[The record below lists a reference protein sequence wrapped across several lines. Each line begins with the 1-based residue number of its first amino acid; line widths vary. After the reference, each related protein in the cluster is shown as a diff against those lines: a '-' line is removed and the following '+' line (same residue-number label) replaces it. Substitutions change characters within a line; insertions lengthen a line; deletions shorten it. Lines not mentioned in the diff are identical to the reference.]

1 MLMKKHFLL
10 IALCG
15 TFTVAWAQDEETGQ
29 RAWFTESQYF
39 SSSVNNDGEAIVFKN
54 QMEPY
59 EIWNPRTG
67 ERTEIGGTAAGN
79 GVGGLGTFSDDGS
92 LVSAVRYSDAINVST
107 AWEKSVFE
115 DVAYN
120 YHEFSRSTPTST
132 TTYAI
137 GSSSDGQKG
146 FVMQSANNGKT
157 WKKGNIAVNNTGQ
170 STVADGW
177 NGGLECIAWMNWAQS
192 FIGGHNGVFY
202 YGKTGGGSYEQVDPH
217 PADNTDEVKT
227 YWAMDFMDTEVD
239 YSKIYGAIGLE
250 LADGTGAVWYTTDAM
265 ESTKE
270 ATGVAGVPAYITH
283 VGETY
288 FMVTRNGHI
297 QKSEDHGA
305 TWKDVFVLNAGPSP
319 WDEGDAP
326 MFSRIRF
333 ADAQNGMALST
344 GAVYVTT
351 DGGETWAKKT
361 VAGSG
366 AGIVWHDVAFF
377 DGKATIVGSLCSVF
391 ETEDMGDTWTRVT
404 PEDGGTTDMM
414 AVLTTDKGINICGA
428 GGTFFH
434 RDYADAASG
443 YTAAIYN
450 IESGE
455 WQDLPSSGYFS
466 GEATSSA
473 YGMSGD
479 GSTVVGGVYTY
490 EKINESSAIRCDA
503 AAWVNGELTDLGN
516 KFADINRASMAYKA
530 SYDGSVIVGWQ
541 DHHGPW
547 FGSVWRK
554 NDNGGYDQSL
564 MIANPDLTEDDI
576 DMSDTPEG
584 RIDMSK
590 NIVGAC
596 NAVSSDGKWIGG
608 RSNTVQNAV
617 DGAWLWSEETGLKL
631 LNPEPG
637 ADDMVYDM
645 NNDASFVVGQV
656 GPGGSSWVW
665 TEETGMKEINRYL
678 SEDLGIDLGEY
689 YICGVIDLS
698 PNGRYITGWCMKG
711 MGKYA
716 YVVDLKGNAT
726 SIEKPM
732 EQVKAAVYPNPVA
745 TDLHIDLPFDNIETR
760 ISLYSLQG
768 SCVRQ
773 MKASGKSNVMNVS
786 NIAPGL
792 YILNVSAKGVNKSFK
807 IEIKH

>member
-15 TFTVAWAQDEETGQ
+15 TFTVAWAQNEEIGQ
-29 RAWFTESQYF
+29 SAWFTESQYF
-39 SSSVNNDGEAIVFKN
+39 SSSVNNEGEAIVFKN
-54 QMEPY
+54 QMQPY

-120 YHEFSRSTPTST
+120 YHEFSRSIPTST
-132 TTYAI
+132 TIYAI

-157 WKKGNIAVNNTGQ
+157 WKKGSIDVNNTGQ
-170 STVADGW
+170 STVTDGW

-192 FIGGHNGVFY
+192 FIGGHNGAFY
-202 YGKTGGGSYEQVDPH
+202 YGKTGGRSYEQVDPH
-217 PADNTDEVKT
+217 PAGNTDEVAT

-239 YSKIYGAIGLE
+239 YNKIYGAIGLE

-319 WDEGDAP
+319 WSEGDAP

-333 ADAQNGMALST
+333 ADARYGMALST

-361 VAGSG
+361 VAGSE

-377 DGKATIVGSLCSVF
+377 GGKATIVGSLCSVY
-391 ETEDMGDTWTRVT
+391 ETDDMGETWTRLT
-404 PEDGGTTDMM
+404 PEDGNTTDMM

-428 GGTFFH
+428 SGTFLH
-434 RDYADAASG
+434 RDYADTASG

-450 IESGE
+450 VETGE
-455 WQDLPSSGYFS
+455 WQDLPSSGYLS
-466 GEATSSA
+466 GEAVSSA
-473 YGMSGD
+473 YGISGD
-479 GSTVVGGVYTY
+479 GSTVIGGVYAY

-516 KFADINRASMAYKA
+516 KFADINRASLAYKA

-584 RIDMSK
+584 RIDMGK

-608 RSNTVQNAV
+608 RSNSTQYAV

-645 NNDASFVVGQV
+645 TNDASFVVGQV
-656 GPGGSSWVW
+656 GSGGSSWVW
-665 TEETGMKEINRYL
+665 TEKTGMKNINNYL
-678 SEDLGIDLGEY
+678 TEDLGINLGEY
-689 YICGVIDLS
+689 YICGVMDIS
-698 PNGRYITGWCMKG
+698 PNGRYITGWCMKD

-716 YVVDLKGNAT
+716 YVVDLKGNTT
-726 SIEKPM
+726 SIEKPI
-732 EQVKAAVYPNPVA
+732 EQVKASVYPNPVA

-760 ISLYSLQG
+760 IRLYSLQG

>member
-1 MLMKKHFLL
+1 MKKHFLL

-92 LVSAVRYSDAINVST
+92 LVSAVRYSDAIKVST

-132 TTYAI
+132 TIYAI

-404 PEDGGTTDMM
+404 PEDGGTTDMV

-760 ISLYSLQG
+760 IRLYSLQG

>member
-1 MLMKKHFLL
+1 MLMKKHLLL
-10 IALCG
+10 IAFCG
-15 TFTVAWAQDEETGQ
+15 TFTVAWAQNEETGQ
-29 RAWFTESQYF
+29 SAWFTESQYF
-39 SSSVNNDGEAIVFKN
+39 SSSVNNEGEAIIFKD
-54 QMEPY
+54 QMQPY

-67 ERTEIGGTAAGN
+67 ERNEIGGTAAGN

-115 DVAYN
+115 DAAYN
-120 YHEFSRSTPTST
+120 YHEFSRSIPTST
-132 TTYAI
+132 TIYAI

-157 WKKGNIAVNNTGQ
+157 WKKPSIAINHTGE
-170 STVADGW
+170 STVTDEW
-177 NGGLECIAWMNWAQS
+177 HGGLECIAWMNWAQS

-202 YGKTGGGSYEQVDPH
+202 YGKTGGGSYEQIDPH
-217 PADNTDEVKT
+217 PADNTDEVAT

-239 YSKIYGAIGLE
+239 YNKIYGAIGLE

-319 WDEGDAP
+319 WSEGDAP

-333 ADAQNGMALST
+333 ADAQYGMALSI

-351 DGGETWAKKT
+351 DGGETWVKKT
-361 VAGSG
+361 VAGSE
-366 AGIVWHDVAFF
+366 ASIVWHDVAFF

-391 ETEDMGDTWTRVT
+391 ETKDMGETWTRLT

-428 GGTFFH
+428 GGTFLH
-434 RDYADAASG
+434 RDYADTASG

-450 IESGE
+450 VESGE

-479 GSTVVGGVYTY
+479 GSTVVGGVYVYNPELGNT
-490 EKINESSAIRCDA
+490 SVHCDA
-503 AAWVNGELTDLGN
+503 AAWVNGELVDLGTKYPEN
-516 KFADINRASMAYKA
+516 NSNTMAYKA

-541 DHHGPW
+541 DHRLPRYGT
-547 FGSVWRK
+547 VWRK
-554 NDNGGYDQSL
+554 NASGGYDRSL
-564 MIANPDLTEDDI
+564 MFKDNGMTEDDL
-576 DMSDTPEG
+576 DLSYETGLENMMTNVLG
-584 RIDMSK
+584 C
-590 NIVGAC
+590 C

-608 RSNTVQNAV
+608 RSNTAQNAV

-645 NNDASFVVGQV
+645 TNDASFVVGQV

-665 TEETGMKEINRYL
+665 TEKTGMKNINNYL
-678 SEDLGIDLGEY
+678 TEDLGINLGEY
-689 YICGVIDLS
+689 YICGVMDIS

-716 YVVDLKGNAT
+716 YVVDLKGNTT
-726 SIEKPM
+726 SIEKPI
-732 EQVKAAVYPNPVA
+732 EQVKASVYPNPVA

-760 ISLYSLQG
+760 IRLYSLQG